1 MSGLKESLQAFHKI
15 ASSPKEQLKKY
26 LAQDKEVVL
35 CAPVYTPEEIVHA
48 MGMIPMGTWGADIEI
63 KEAKTYFPAF
73 ICSVMQSVLELGI
86 RGEFAGA
93 SAIIIPSLCDSLKCL
108 GENWKSSVEN
118 IPFIPMV
125 YPQNRKADFGKAFT
139 KAGYER
145 VIADLEKATG
155 QGFDDA
161 KLIASIEIYNA
172 HNAAMRQL
180 SDCLNDYPE
189 VTAADRNAIFQSAFY
204 MEKSEHTALVKA
216 LISELTK
223 AEKTANQ
230 KIKIVTTGILVD
242 ADDLLQILD
251 DNDIQIVADNVASES
266 RQYQVDAKPA
276 ETGLDSLAEKFAD
289 MDNCS
294 VLFNVDKAIAEHTV
308 DLVAKY
314 QAHGVVFVMTK
325 FCDPEEFDYVM
336 IKKACEE
343 KNIPLLLV
351 EIDRQM
357 TNYEQVRTAV
367 ETFREI
373 LR

>member
-1 MSGLKESLQAFHKI
+1 MSGLKESLQTFHKI

-26 LAQDKEVVL
+26 LAQDKKVVL

-48 MGMIPMGTWGADIEI
+48 MGMIPMGTWGADVEI

-73 ICSVMQSVLELGI
+73 ICSVMQSILELGI

-155 QGFDDA
+155 QSFYDA
-161 KLIASIEIYNA
+161 KLTASIATYNE
-172 HNAAMRQL
+172 HNAVMRQL

-204 MEKSEHTALVKA
+204 MEKSEHTTLVKD
-216 LISELTK
+216 LIGELTK

-242 ADDLLQILD
+242 AADLLKILD
-251 DNDIQIVADNVASES
+251 DNDMQIVADNVASES

-276 ETGLDSLAEKFAD
+276 ETGLDSLAGKFAD

-314 QAHGVVFVMTK
+314 QAKGVIFVMTK

-336 IKKACEE
+336 IKKVCEE

>member
-26 LAQDKEVVL
+26 LAEDKKVVI

-86 RGEFAGA
+86 RGEFEGA

-108 GENWKSSVEN
+108 GENWKSSVKN

-155 QGFDDA
+155 QSFDDA
-161 KLIASIEIYNA
+161 KLTASIEIYNQ
-172 HNAAMRQL
+172 HNAVMRQL
-180 SDCLNDYPE
+180 SDILNDYPE
-189 VTAADRNAIFQSAFY
+189 ITAVDRNVIFQSAFY
-204 MEKSEHTALVKA
+204 MEKSEHTALVKG

-223 AEKTANQ
+223 TEKTANN

-242 ADDLLQILD
+242 ADDLLQIFD
-251 DNDIQIVADNVASES
+251 DNDMQIVADNVASES
-266 RQYQVDAKPA
+266 RQYHVDAKPA
-276 ETGLDSLAEKFAD
+276 ATALDSLSCKFAD

-294 VLFNVDKAIAEHTV
+294 VLFNVDKAIAQYTV
-308 DLVAKY
+308 DLVSKY
-314 QAHGVVFVMTK
+314 QAKGVIFVMTK

-343 KNIPLLLV
+343 KNIPVLLV

-367 ETFREI
+367 ETFKEI
-373 LR
+373 LK

>member
-1 MSGLKESLQAFHKI
+1 MSNLKEKLQAFHEI

-26 LAQDKEVVL
+26 LEQNKKVVI

-48 MGMIPMGTWGADIEI
+48 MGIIPFGTWGADIEI

-86 RGEFAGA
+86 RGDFDGA

-155 QGFDDA
+155 LSFDDA
-161 KLIASIEIYNA
+161 KLTESIEIYNE
-172 HNAAMRQL
+172 HNAVMRQL
-180 SDCLNDYPE
+180 SDCLSDYPE
-189 VTAADRNAIFQSAFY
+189 ITAADRSAIFKSAFY
-204 MEKSEHTALVKA
+204 LEKSEHTALVKG
-216 LISELTK
+216 LLSELTNT
-223 AEKTANQ
+223 EKTANN
-230 KIKIVTTGILVD
+230 KIKIVTTGILAD
-242 ADDLLQILD
+242 AADLLKIFD
-251 DNDIQIVADNVASES
+251 DNNMQIVADNVAGES

-276 ETGLDSLAEKFAD
+276 ETSLDSLAGKFAE

-294 VLFNVDKAIAEHTV
+294 VLFNVDKAIAQYTV

-314 QAHGVVFVMTK
+314 QARGVIFVMTK
-325 FCDPEEFDYVM
+325 FCDPEEFDYVI
-336 IKKACEE
+336 IKKACAE
-343 KNIPLLLV
+343 KNIPLLLI

-367 ETFREI
+367 ETFKEI
-373 LR
+373 LK

>member
-1 MSGLKESLQAFHKI
+1 
-15 ASSPKEQLKKY
+15 
-26 LAQDKEVVL
+26 
-35 CAPVYTPEEIVHA
+35 
-48 MGMIPMGTWGADIEI
+48 EI

-86 RGEFAGA
+86 RGEFEGA

-155 QGFDDA
+155 MSFDDA
-161 KLIASIEIYNA
+161 KLQESIAIYNE
-172 HNAAMRQL
+172 HNAVMREL

-189 VTAADRNAIFQSAFY
+189 ITAADRNAIFQSAFY
-204 MEKSEHTALVKA
+204 MEKSEHTALVKG
-216 LISELTK
+216 LISELNKT
-223 AEKTANQ
+223 EKTANN

-242 ADDLLQILD
+242 ADDLLQIFD
-251 DNDIQIVADNVASES
+251 DNNIQIVADNIASES
-266 RQYQVDAKPA
+266 RQYRVDANPA
-276 ETGLDSLAEKFAD
+276 ETGLDSLAGKFAD

-294 VLFNVDKAIAEHTV
+294 VLFNVDKAIAQFTV
-308 DLVAKY
+308 DLVSKY
-314 QAHGVVFVMTK
+314 QANGVIFVMTK

-336 IKKACEE
+336 IKKACA
-343 KNIPLLLV
+343 KNNIPILLV

-367 ETFREI
+367 ETFSEI
-373 LR
+373 LK

>member
-1 MSGLKESLQAFHKI
+1 MSDLNERLQAFHKI
-15 ASSPKEQLKKY
+15 ASSPKEQLKNY
-26 LAQDKEVVL
+26 LAQNKKVVL

-48 MGMIPMGTWGADIEI
+48 MGIIPFGTWGADIEI

-86 RGEFAGA
+86 RGDFDGA

-155 QGFDDA
+155 QSFDDA
-161 KLIASIEIYNA
+161 KLKESIEIYNE
-172 HNAAMRQL
+172 HNAVMRQL
-180 SDCLNDYPE
+180 SDCLNDYQE
-189 VTAADRNAIFQSAFY
+189 ITAADRSAIFKSAFY
-204 MEKSEHTALVKA
+204 MEKSEHTALVKG

-223 AEKTANQ
+223 TEKTENK
-230 KIKIVTTGILVD
+230 KIKIVTTGILAD
-242 ADDLLQILD
+242 AEDLLNILN
-251 DNDIQIVADNVASES
+251 DNDMQIVADNVAGES
-266 RQYQVDAKPA
+266 RQYQVDSKPA
-276 ETGLDSLAEKFAD
+276 ETGLDSLAGKFAD

-294 VLFNVDKAIAEHTV
+294 VLFNVDKAIAQYTV
-308 DLVAKY
+308 DLVSKY
-314 QAHGVVFVMTK
+314 QADGVIVLMTK

-336 IKKACEE
+336 IKKACDE

>member
-1 MSGLKESLQAFHKI
+1 MSDLKQSLQVFHKI
-15 ASSPKEQLKKY
+15 ASSPKEQLKNY
-26 LAQDKEVVL
+26 LAQDKKVVL

-48 MGMIPMGTWGADIEI
+48 MGMIPFGTWGADIEI

-73 ICSVMQSVLELGI
+73 ICSVMQSILELGI
-86 RGEFAGA
+86 RGEFSGA

-108 GENWKSSVEN
+108 GENWKSSVKN

-125 YPQNRKADFGKAFT
+125 YPQNRKADFGKDFT

-155 QGFDDA
+155 MSFDDA
-161 KLIASIEIYNA
+161 KLQESIAIYNE
-172 HNAAMRQL
+172 HNAVMRQL

-189 VTAADRNAIFQSAFY
+189 ITAVDRNAIFQSAFY
-204 MEKSEHTALVKA
+204 LEKSEHTALVKS
-216 LISELTK
+216 LIGELEKT
-223 AEKTANQ
+223 EKTANN
-230 KIKIVTTGILVD
+230 KIQIVTTGILTD
-242 ADDLLQILD
+242 ADDLLQIFD
-251 DNDIQIVADNVASES
+251 DNDMQIVADNVASES

-276 ETGLDSLAEKFAD
+276 ATGLDSLAGKFAD

-294 VLFNVDKAIAEHTV
+294 VLFNVDKAIAQHTV

-314 QAHGVVFVMTK
+314 QAKGLVFVMTK

-343 KNIPLLLV
+343 KNIPILLV

-367 ETFREI
+367 ETFKEV
-373 LR
+373 LK

>member
-1 MSGLKESLQAFHKI
+1 MSDLKQSLQAFHKI
-15 ASSPKEQLKKY
+15 ASSPKEQLKNY
-26 LAQDKEVVL
+26 LAQDKKVVL

-48 MGMIPMGTWGADIEI
+48 MGMIPFGTWGADVEI

-73 ICSVMQSVLELGI
+73 ICSVMQSILELGI
-86 RGEFAGA
+86 QGEFEGA

-108 GENWKSSVEN
+108 GENWKSSVKN

-125 YPQNRKADFGKAFT
+125 YPQNRKADFGKDFT

-155 QGFDDA
+155 MSFDDA
-161 KLIASIEIYNA
+161 KLQESIAIYNE
-172 HNAAMRQL
+172 HNAVMRQL

-189 VTAADRNAIFQSAFY
+189 ITAVDRNAIFQSAFY
-204 MEKSEHTALVKA
+204 LEKSEHTALVKT
-216 LISELTK
+216 LIGELEKT
-223 AEKTANQ
+223 EKTANN
-230 KIKIVTTGILVD
+230 KIKIVTTGILTD
-242 ADDLLQILD
+242 AADLLQILD
-251 DNDIQIVADNVASES
+251 ENDMQIVADNVASES

-276 ETGLDSLAEKFAD
+276 ATGLDSLAGKFAD

-294 VLFNVDKAIAEHTV
+294 VLFNVDKAIAQYTV

-314 QAHGVVFVMTK
+314 QANGVVFVMTK

-343 KNIPLLLV
+343 KNIPILLV

-367 ETFREI
+367 ETFKEV
-373 LR
+373 LK